1 MENLQDI
8 LFYTLENSI
17 KAYRQFAQ
25 RQITSNGYNITVDQW
40 LVLKTIEENPD
51 QTQHQVA
58 EKVFKDV
65 ASLTRIIEL
74 LVNKG
79 YLERAPHGNDRRRF
93 KVALTTPAKDL
104 LARIQPVIEHNR
116 TTALQGL
123 SAGQSEQLRQML
135 GSIIHNCKS

>member
-1 MENLQDI
+1 MENLRDI
-8 LFYTLENSI
+8 LFYTLENAI

-25 RQITSNGYNITVDQW
+25 RQITSQGFNITVDQW
-40 LVLKTIEENPD
+40 LVLKTIEETPG

-93 KVALTTPAKDL
+93 KVTLTAGAKDL

-116 TTALQGL
+116 LTALQGF
-123 SAGQSEQLRQML
+123 SAGQSEQFRQML
-135 GSIIHNCKS
+135 ASIIQNCKS